1 VSWLRPLGNTGL
13 EVSALGLGT
22 VKFGRTQGV
31 KYPQSFELPND
42 RSAAALLARARE
54 LGINLIDTAP
64 AYGSSECRL
73 GQLLAGQR
81 RDWLICSKVGEEFE
95 DGRSRFNFSAG
106 HTRRSVQRSLRRL
119 NTDVIDI
126 ILVHSDGDDLRIIDQ
141 FGTLHTLEQL
151 KREGLVRAFG
161 MSTKTVAGGIAAA
174 SICDV
179 VMLSYNLDYREELP
193 VLDACRRLNCGALV
207 KKALASG
214 HLASPADYGA
224 AGDPA
229 AGDPAAGHPATGD
242 PLQASMNL
250 IFAHPGTTAA
260 IVGTISMEHLAANVE
275 AARRAV
281 ARKDWQTTPAAPR
294 GSG

>member
-1 VSWLRPLGNTGL
+1 
-13 EVSALGLGT
+13 
-22 VKFGRTQGV
+22 
-31 KYPQSFELPND
+31 
-42 RSAAALLARARE
+42 
-54 LGINLIDTAP
+54 
-64 AYGSSECRL
+64 
-73 GQLLAGQR
+73 
-81 RDWLICSKVGEEFE
+81 
-95 DGRSRFNFSAG
+95 
-106 HTRRSVQRSLRRL
+106 
-119 NTDVIDI
+119 
-126 ILVHSDGDDLRIIDQ
+126 
-141 FGTLHTLEQL
+141 
-151 KREGLVRAFG
+151 
-161 MSTKTVAGGIAAA
+161 
-174 SICDV
+174 V